1 MEGRLRRAE
10 EFGKSRLEFD
20 GAPISPL
27 KPFVLL
33 PQRSFDD
40 RLPRDGPA
48 TSGQNCKTW
57 NGCVGPIQPPFAKS
71 GSRPNNMAL
80 KGPPGAEPKM
90 RMLPHFG

>member
-40 RLPRDGPA
+40 RLPRDSTA

-57 NGCVGPIQPPFAKS
+57 NGCVGPNPA
-71 GSRPNNMAL
+71 AL
-80 KGPPGAEPKM
+80 RQKRLQTEQHGP
-90 RMLPHFG
+90 